1 MEQQE
6 AFVQRNRYDRF
17 SVTLHWLMAV
27 LLLGQ
32 IALGMWMLG
41 LPKDAS
47 GLRASWFNVHKSW
60 GMVLGLLIALRLAW
74 ALWRPRVA
82 ALPQP
87 RPMQLL
93 ATGAHRLLYLLML
106 LMPLSGF
113 VGSVFSGYP
122 IRFFGLRLPAAAG
135 RALGRRQGAGQRRAP
150 MVGLGPGAAHRP
162 ACAGLRAP
170 PGDPQ
175 GAAASAHALNVTGCS
190 IAEQPRRHTA
200 LHI

>member
-1 MEQQE
+1 MCS
-6 AFVQRNRYDRF
+6 ATDYDRF
-17 SVTLHWLMAV
+17 SVILHWLMAV

-82 ALPQP
+82 ALPGARAHAAAGHG
-87 RPMQLL
+87 RPP
-93 ATGAHRLLYLLML
+93 AAV
-106 LMPLSGF
+106 PADAADAAVAGF

-122 IRFFGLRLPAAAG
+122 IRFFGLRLPQLAERWDGAKELASG
-135 RALGRRQGAGQRRAP
+135 VHQWSAWAL
-150 MVGLGPGAAHRP
+150 VL
-162 ACAGLRAP
+162 L
-170 PGDPQ
+170 
-175 GAAASAHALNVTGCS
+175 
-190 IAEQPRRHTA
+190 IA
-200 LHI
+200 LHVLAFVHHQVIRKEPLLQRMR

>member
-93 ATGAHRLLYLLML
+93 ATGAHRLLYALML

-122 IRFFGLRLPAAAG
+122 IRFFGLRLPQLAERWDGAKELASG
-135 RALGRRQGAGQRRAP
+135 VHQWSAWAL
-150 MVGLGPGAAHRP
+150 VL
-162 ACAGLRAP
+162 L
-170 PGDPQ
+170 
-175 GAAASAHALNVTGCS
+175 
-190 IAEQPRRHTA
+190 IA
-200 LHI
+200 LHVLAFVHHQVIRKEPLLQRMR

>member
-93 ATGAHRLLYLLML
+93 ATGAHRLLYVLML

-113 VGSVFSGYP
+113 FGSVFSGYP
-122 IRFFGLRLPAAAG
+122 IRFFGMPLPKLASRWDGAKDLFSSVHQWAAT
-135 RALGRRQGAGQRRAP
+135 ALVLLVALHVLAFLYHQCIVKDALLQRMRWPRRRA
-150 MVGLGPGAAHRP
+150 R
-162 ACAGLRAP
+162 
-170 PGDPQ
+170 
-175 GAAASAHALNVTGCS
+175 NTCS
-190 IAEQPRRHTA
+190 TEQHFS
-200 LHI
+200 